1 MMQVSSKAGEQQHSA
16 APQIEHQRRRECSPQ
31 VFCSIL
37 TRSLG
42 PQGTLTVT
50 REVAGALAHSINATQ
65 DCEILYH
72 AIPCS
77 TTQGNITICRANLTQ
92 CIVVL
97 WTPFLDAVAS
107 LRPGMTG
114 QNRRIQGALP
124 ENPGC
129 ITGESRVHCRRIH

>member
-50 REVAGALAHSINATQ
+50 RGVVRALAHSINATQ
-65 DCEILYH
+65 DCEISSIT
-72 AIPCS
+72 ACN
-77 TTQGNITICRANLTQ
+77 TTQYDTIQSNVT
-92 CIVVL
+92 I
-97 WTPFLDAVAS
+97 
-107 LRPGMTG
+107 
-114 QNRRIQGALP
+114 
-124 ENPGC
+124 
-129 ITGESRVHCRRIH
+129 

>member
-50 REVAGALAHSINATQ
+50 RGVVRALAHSINATQ
-65 DCEILYH
+65 DCDILYH

-77 TTQGNITICRANLTQ
+77 TTQGNITIFDAVYRR
-92 CIVVL
+92 
-97 WTPFLDAVAS
+97 PLDAVFYVKLLSNAS
-107 LRPGMTG
+107 L
-114 QNRRIQGALP
+114 
-124 ENPGC
+124 
-129 ITGESRVHCRRIH
+129 

>member
-42 PQGTLTVT
+42 PLGTLTVT

-77 TTQGNITICRANLTQ
+77 TTPYILKAKKFAKPLFSQKICRKSA
-92 CIVVL
+92 
-97 WTPFLDAVAS
+97 
-107 LRPGMTG
+107 
-114 QNRRIQGALP
+114 
-124 ENPGC
+124 
-129 ITGESRVHCRRIH
+129 

>member
-42 PQGTLTVT
+42 PLAKALGTLTVT
-50 REVAGALAHSINATQ
+50 REVAGPWLMSHGINATQ

-77 TTQGNITICRANLTQ
+77 TTQGNITIFDAVYRR
-92 CIVVL
+92 
-97 WTPFLDAVAS
+97 PLDAIFYVKLLSNAS
-107 LRPGMTG
+107 F
-114 QNRRIQGALP
+114 
-124 ENPGC
+124 
-129 ITGESRVHCRRIH
+129 